1 MNHVSLSE
9 EEQQTVSRVYS
20 DFQEGNQKAHDQA
33 RKSIAEEFDIEE
45 SEAETHPDM
54 ESKFETIR
62 NSMNNSDIVSVDPN
76 TGEPGKATPRPKFA
90 ANMAQA
96 THPANMAQAKFAA
109 NMGQAK
115 RPPPQG
121 VGLDA
126 GEIEQLLTTNGLTVL
141 QSASDYTQGVITFVV
156 TKQ

>member
-20 DFQEGNQKAHDQA
+20 DFQEDNQKAHDQA

-96 THPANMAQAKFAA
+96 
-109 NMGQAK
+109 K

-126 GEIEQLLTTNGLTVL
+126 GEIEQLLTTNGLSVL
-141 QSASDYTQGVITFVV
+141 QSASDYTHGVLTLVV

>member
-20 DFQEGNQKAHDQA
+20 DFQEDNQKAHDQA

-96 THPANMAQAKFAA
+96 
-109 NMGQAK
+109 K

>member
-96 THPANMAQAKFAA
+96 
-109 NMGQAK
+109 K

>member
-1 MNHVSLSE
+1 MNHVSLSA
-9 EEQQTVSRVYS
+9 EEQQAVSKVYS
-20 DFQEGNQKAHDQA
+20 EFQENNQKAHDQA

-45 SEAETHPDM
+45 SEAEIHPDM

-76 TGEPGKATPRPKFA
+76 TGEPGKQTPRPKVAAPKFA
-90 ANMAQA
+90 N
-96 THPANMAQAKFAA
+96 NMAQAK
-109 NMGQAK
+109 M
-115 RPPPQG
+115 PPPQG
-121 VGLDA
+121 VELDA
-126 GEIEQLLTTNGLTVL
+126 GEIEQLLINNGLTVL

>member
-20 DFQEGNQKAHDQA
+20 DFQENNQKAHDQA

-96 THPANMAQAKFAA
+96 
-109 NMGQAK
+109 K